1 MPASWGS
8 IGRRSVSIAHAGSD
22 GSKPAIPPPGCEG
35 SKPATYGPG
44 SPGPEPCADG
54 VAESADGA
62 AAPNPAIPPSGADST
77 SATPPRKP
85 TGRPSECEPY
95 REIILAKLDQEL
107 TAQRICQDLVAEHG
121 FTAKYDSVKRYV
133 RKLGATRTLPW
144 RRIECAPGV
153 EAQVDFGT
161 GAPLVGPDG
170 KRRKTYV
177 FRIVLSHS
185 RKGYS
190 EATER
195 QTTED
200 FLRCLENAF
209 AHFGGVVETLVID
222 YVAGHIIDLMLP
234 ISLCARTGRKTF
246 FVHRIKMGSP
256 FVGHIIIRGIPA
268 ISARFGHPARRPF
281 GGRPPHNQS
290 GARRPAR
297 LRPLSAG

>member
-1 MPASWGS
+1 MANQLKMARIQAIQQLQALRWSQ
-8 IGRRSVSIAHAGSD
+8 RRIARELGIDRATVRKYCSCGLD
-22 GSKPAIPPPGCEG
+22 GANPAIPPPGSDG
-35 SKPATYGPG
+35 PKPATFAG
-44 SPGPEPCADG
+44 SPGSEPCG
-54 VAESADGA
+54 GGA
-62 AAPNPAIPPSGADST
+62 AGSAECAAALNPAIPPSGSAAVVDDSKPAIPPAGSDVT
-77 SATPPRKP
+77 TPPPAPRKP
-85 TGRPSECEPY
+85 TGRSSECEAY

-107 TAQRICQDLVAEHG
+107 TAQRIYQDLVAEHA
-121 FTAKYDSVKRYV
+121 FTSRYDSVKRFV
-133 RKLGATRTLPW
+133 RKLSATRSLPW
-144 RRIECAPGV
+144 RRIERAPGL

-195 QTTED
+195 QTTDD

-234 ISLCARTGRKTF
+234 ISLCA
-246 FVHRIKMGSP
+246 SDC
-256 FVGHIIIRGIPA
+256 
-268 ISARFGHPARRPF
+268 
-281 GGRPPHNQS
+281 
-290 GARRPAR
+290 
-297 LRPLSAG
+297 PLLDWDCWHACRAGT